1 MSDPRNNPPR
11 MSEPKKSNSIVYVI
25 GGLLL
30 AAVLAYFLM
39 SGRVDRAAIPA
50 AGDAPAATE
59 TPAAAPATAEP
70 AAPATPAPATPAP
83 ATTAPATT
91 APAEPAPTAT
101 PPATPPAAPANP

>member
-59 TPAAAPATAEP
+59 TPATAPATAEP
-70 AAPATPAPATPAP
+70 AAPATPATP
-83 ATTAPATT
+83 APATT